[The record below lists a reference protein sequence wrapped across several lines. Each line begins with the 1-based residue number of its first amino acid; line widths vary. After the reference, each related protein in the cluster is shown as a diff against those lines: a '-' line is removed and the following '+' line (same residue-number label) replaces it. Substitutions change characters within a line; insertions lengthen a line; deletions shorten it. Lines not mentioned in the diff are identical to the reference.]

1 MPKRAAAAKP
11 KAKASRAK
19 PKAKAAPKAKA
30 PGARRQ
36 RRTLDDGIGLLE
48 DPKER
53 KRTFDKRASGLISK
67 AAQLS
72 GQTGA
77 KVAVAISFDSG
88 VADSNKQFVFF
99 ATEGKDMDWFTQ
111 AQDLRGKMLQ
121 GSTHI
126 QGMYL
131 KDWEDVF
138 GTGSKWKNVDTLP
151 SSALTHASGVTV
163 FETRGPLRDELMRQ
177 TGKTPEEMRELPAA
191 TDEASKVELMV
202 VPQPD
207 ADGVVPQRPGP
218 YDESTDKTWWE
229 SSAEAD
235 SSSSS
240 EESSEEEPLQLRDVG
255 WRLYDRAVEWAR
267 AGATVAPVRQ
277 PRGRRLFQ
285 RALSYAGARPAQ

>member
-1 MPKRAAAAKP
+1 MPKRAAAKPKAAKP
-11 KAKASRAK
+11 KAAR
-19 PKAKAAPKAKA
+19 AKA

-77 KVAVAISFDSG
+77 KVVVAISFDSG
-88 VADSNKQFVFF
+88 VTDSNKQFVFF
-99 ATEGKDMDWFTQ
+99 ATQGKDMDWFTQ
-111 AQDLRGKMLQ
+111 AQELRGKMLH
-121 GSTHI
+121 GSTHV

-131 KDWEDVF
+131 RDWEDVF
-138 GTGSKWKNVDTLP
+138 GTGSKWKNVDGLS
-151 SSALTHASGVTV
+151 SSALTHAAGVTE
-163 FETRGPLRDELMRQ
+163 FETRAPLRDEFMRQ
-177 TGKTPEEMRELPAA
+177 TGKTLEEMRTLPAP
-191 TDEASKVELMV
+191 TDEASKIELMV

-207 ADGVVPQRPGP
+207 ADTARRPGP
-218 YDESTDKTWWE
+218 YDESTDKVWWE
-229 SSAEAD
+229 EEEEEEAEVEPS

-240 EESSEEEPLQLRDVG
+240 EEEEEPLQLRDVG
-255 WRLYDRAVEWAR
+255 WRLYDRGVEWAR
-267 AGATVAPVRQ
+267 AGANTQAPLRQ

-285 RALSYAGARPAQ
+285 RALSYAGARPDK